1 MAGAFYLV
9 PQISFDAQISQISG
23 ELGKQEISC

>member
-1 MAGAFYLV
+1 MAEGFYLAL
-9 PQISFDAQISQISG
+9 QISFNAQISQISG